1 MSAMFRIP
9 RIFGS
14 MKVPIFGT
22 LDQALNFAAHNGA
35 ALPRYAKWGLS
46 IPIAAGWFIWPAL
59 TQDFKAGIGI
69 GITVEEEQEIAKAKE
84 AALASPTGKAHVDYS
99 ATGALQTFSTRGG
112 VKNKF
117 IVDDED
123 DIDQVPVNTDEE
135 AVAAILAA
143 QEEASKSEIKGAES
157 VDALRRFATRKDAK
171 YEWNFEDIDT
181 VGTAGGGEDED
192 EEDDDE

>member
-1 MSAMFRIP
+1 MFRIP

-69 GITVEEEQEIAKAKE
+69 GITVEEEQVRVRSVREW
-84 AALASPTGKAHVDYS
+84 
-99 ATGALQTFSTRGG
+99 
-112 VKNKF
+112 
-117 IVDDED
+117 
-123 DIDQVPVNTDEE
+123 
-135 AVAAILAA
+135 
-143 QEEASKSEIKGAES
+143 SE
-157 VDALRRFATRKDAK
+157 
-171 YEWNFEDIDT
+171 
-181 VGTAGGGEDED
+181 GGGEDGGHVKAEVGTGTGTGRKVFLWTMPLLLLLRPSRCHTLW
-192 EEDDDE
+192 EETAQT